1 MTFCRKL
8 RAPECLNDFATPGL
22 TNLLCGVVYLCAPPV
37 LLGDPNGRGHGSQAR
52 VDALEAIWGGQEC
65 GVQGSLPDGTHG
77 AYVPIV
83 DAVGRHVPDA

>member
-1 MTFCRKL
+1 MTLPHPASQIYCAVLCICVHL
-8 RAPECLNDFATPGL
+8 RC
-22 TNLLCGVVYLCAPPV
+22 CWV
-37 LLGDPNGRGHGSQAR
+37 DPNGRGHGSQAR